1 MVTPP
6 RSYSVR
12 RGADLG
18 AAIAEARR
26 ARGLTQAELAMQ
38 LGVDRTYVAAMER
51 GRSNRL
57 IDHLL
62 RALRRLG
69 AEVVVTWPA
78 PDDADRADG

>member
-1 MVTPP
+1 MVTPT
-6 RSYSVR
+6 RSYLVR

-18 AAIAEARR
+18 AAVAEVRHSR
-26 ARGLTQAELAMQ
+26 WLTQAELAAQ

-51 GRSNRL
+51 GRSSRL

-69 AEVVVTWPA
+69 AEVTVTWPA
-78 PDDADRADG
+78 DTDRGRADG